1 MKRLMLA
8 LLVVGATVTMIG
20 MVTLANFSDT
30 EESTGNTATAG
41 TLDLLV
47 GTGSDGPATCN
58 SPVDDPPTEFT
69 VTDMAPG
76 GSAEQTPCLKNDGS
90 IAASDATLKYTITA
104 DLDNLCTEPEDDIPD
119 GSCSGAGSGE
129 LDSNLDVDTWVDDG
143 AGTGGVRCDN
153 VKNGSESSVALLTG
167 KLDAI
172 SGSTRSLGVGVGAGA
187 FICVGIE
194 LSVDGSVG
202 NIIQSD
208 SVTFTKK
215 YGLTQ

>member
-47 GTGSDGPATCN
+47 GTGSAGPTCTDPVN
-58 SPVDDPPTEFT
+58 NPSPEFT
-69 VTDMAPG
+69 VTNMAPG

-90 IAASDATLKYTITA
+90 IDASDATLEYTITA
-104 DLDNLCTEPEDDIPD
+104 ELENGGNDPEGDVDATCDNTGPGD
-119 GSCSGAGSGE
+119 GE
-129 LDSNLDVDTWVDDG
+129 LDSNLDVETWVDDG
-143 AGTGGVRCDN
+143 AGGGTACDN
-153 VKNGSESSVALLTG
+153 VKNGDEAAVGALTG
-167 KLDAI
+167 KLIDIQGGGAV
-172 SGSTRSLGVGVGAGA
+172 SLGTGVGAGA

-208 SVTFTKK
+208 SVTFTKT
-215 YGLTQ
+215 YGLKQ